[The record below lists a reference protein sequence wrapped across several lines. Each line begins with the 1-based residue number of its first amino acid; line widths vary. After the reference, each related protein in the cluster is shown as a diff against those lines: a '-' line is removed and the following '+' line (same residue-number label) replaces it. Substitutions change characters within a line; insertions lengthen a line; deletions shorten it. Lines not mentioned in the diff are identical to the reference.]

1 MHHRYS
7 IIPLLLLLLPLWA
20 KGQNYQPCSTS
31 IVVADTVVMDD
42 SVRFH
47 LLPFDDVDSVLWVP
61 DSLFANP
68 RAIEQWITLP
78 YDSSVQVYLTAY
90 FQSANLFRW
99 RNPGYVRSCTGYNYI
114 DSLADGDLCQP
125 RSISMASDP
134 SALCPDFPSNNYGNN
149 IIISTDTLR
158 AYGDSLPPFY
168 DFDSARGSILTFITD
183 HLRRI
188 PNDSAYVPFYVDTVD
203 MWDPT
208 RSHTHVLTMNLFRL
222 VYGNEPL
229 AALPTIVFTMHV
241 DDTAHHF
248 FREGCNI
255 PLCDTT
261 LIYYGSIEFPRPGIP
276 PSQGL
281 NATYYFN
288 MVPRPHGRAIFRFYE
303 TPTSYYYTLSSICIN
318 QIQMQGFCHPT
329 DSLMLIAPHPGCLV
343 RDTQYCA
350 VCHNQLPYT
359 WFGHTFDSA
368 AFDSITVTTSLCDS
382 VYYLSLSLRFDD
394 TLALYDTV
402 VQNALPWTAYGHTFD
417 SAGHYELLLPGT
429 RPDCDTVLYYTL
441 SVIPNVYDTVIDYI
455 CPRQLPY
462 TVEGVE
468 VQQGDTAFSVTYSA
482 ILGQDSIVAVF
493 VYLLPNSDTVIY
505 DTVLENQLPRAFLD
519 SLFNDTV
526 ANIPFYLTNADGC
539 DSIIYYNLFIFWQGD
554 HCDSLLRFPN
564 VVTPNGDGLNDRFVI
579 GGLVD
584 YQCYPVNKLIIIDR
598 NGRVVYC
605 AENIYRED
613 QFWDPAASRAP
624 AGTYF
629 YRFVGRG
636 INHAT
641 QHQGCIEVMK

>member
-47 LLPFDDVDSVLWVP
+47 LLPFDDVDSVLWAP
-61 DSLFANP
+61 GSLFDNP
-68 RAIEQWITLP
+68 RAVEQWITLP
-78 YDSSVQVYLTAY
+78 YDSSVQVYLTSY

-125 RSISMASDP
+125 RSISMAADP
-134 SALCPDFPSNNYGNN
+134 SALCPSMTASNFGNN

-208 RSHTHVLTMNLFRL
+208 RSHTHVLTMNLYRL
-222 VYGNEPL
+222 VYGNEPM

-288 MVPRPHGRAIFRFYE
+288 MEPRPHGRAIFRFYE
-303 TPTSYYYTLSSICIN
+303 TPTNYYYTLSSICIN

-350 VCHNQLPYT
+350 VCRSQLPYT

-382 VYYLSLSLRFDD
+382 VHYLSLSLRFDD

-429 RPDCDTVLYYTL
+429 WPDCDTVLYYTL

-468 VQQGDTAFSVTYSA
+468 VQQGDTAFSVTY
-482 ILGQDSIVAVF
+482 
-493 VYLLPNSDTVIY
+493 
-505 DTVLENQLPRAFLD
+505 
-519 SLFNDTV
+519 
-526 ANIPFYLTNADGC
+526 
-539 DSIIYYNLFIFWQGD
+539 
-554 HCDSLLRFPN
+554 
-564 VVTPNGDGLNDRFVI
+564 
-579 GGLVD
+579 
-584 YQCYPVNKLIIIDR
+584 
-598 NGRVVYC
+598 
-605 AENIYRED
+605 
-613 QFWDPAASRAP
+613 
-624 AGTYF
+624 
-629 YRFVGRG
+629 
-636 INHAT
+636 
-641 QHQGCIEVMK
+641 